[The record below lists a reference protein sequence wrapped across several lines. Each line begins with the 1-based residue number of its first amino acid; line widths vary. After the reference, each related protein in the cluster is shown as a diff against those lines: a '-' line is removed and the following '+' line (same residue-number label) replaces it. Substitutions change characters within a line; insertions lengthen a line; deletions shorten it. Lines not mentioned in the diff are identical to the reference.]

1 MCSDLNN
8 ERSCQKK
15 ELPCYLWTERNCPSL
30 KETCI
35 ASLFRILH
43 FLTFDTVHSFLW
55 TSKWKLKMESH
66 FHKKRKEGFLPCKHV
81 GTNHLY
87 GGATNAMHAARSNI
101 KAAMDKCS
109 PLVLVL

>member
-1 MCSDLNN
+1 MCSDLKD

-66 FHKKRKEGFLPCKHV
+66 FHKKRKEVFCLANMWGQIIFMGVQPLRMPNAHV
-81 GTNHLY
+81 T
-87 GGATNAMHAARSNI
+87 
-101 KAAMDKCS
+101 
-109 PLVLVL
+109 